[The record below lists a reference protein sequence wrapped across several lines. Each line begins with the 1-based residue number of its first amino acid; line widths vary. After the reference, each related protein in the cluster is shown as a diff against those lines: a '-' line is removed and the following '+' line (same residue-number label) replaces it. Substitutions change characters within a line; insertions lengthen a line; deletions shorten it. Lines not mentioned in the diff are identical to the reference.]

1 MGEVIKRQKDGR
13 FIGWYI
19 RYYDGEGKRRI
30 RASGKPSYAEAR
42 RLLLQVEAGVV
53 RGQPPEPSASRL
65 TVAELCERFLASAH
79 PLAKCPAQYRRQAR
93 AALRWILPLLGHVLL
108 PKLRRRDIEQARDT
122 LSQRYR
128 PNTVRAALRPL
139 GAALTWA
146 VQQELLAQSPML
158 KLAMPR
164 REHSTERLGA
174 EDAAR
179 LLKEARR
186 QAAGSR
192 LAHSL
197 FIGVSLAVR
206 LGLRRGEVFGLR
218 WQDVDVDGQ
227 RLTVARSFGGLPK
240 NGRPRTLPI
249 PPVLA
254 AELAEWKALCPKSPA
269 DHVCPV
275 GNRARDGLGKL
286 LRAAGCPP
294 LSRGWHALRHTFASV
309 FLEQGGS
316 ILALKELL
324 GHSALDMSLV
334 YSHLAPGALA
344 RDIAKLRL
352 TSEE

>member
-1 MGEVIKRQKDGR
+1 MGEVIRRQKNGR

-19 RYYDGEGKRRI
+19 RYYDGEGKRCI

-42 RLLLQVEAGVV
+42 KLLVQVEADLA
-53 RGQPPEPSASRL
+53 RGKAPEQSVPRI

-93 AALRWILPLLGHVLL
+93 AALRWVLPLLGDVPL
-108 PKLRRRDIEQARDT
+108 PKLRRRDLEQARDK

-146 VQQELLAQSPML
+146 VQQELLSQSPML
-158 KLAMPR
+158 KLTMPR
-164 REHSTERLGA
+164 REHSTERLSA
-174 EDAAR
+174 EDTAR
-179 LLKEARR
+179 LLKEAKR
-186 QAAGSR
+186 QASR
-192 LAHSL
+192 SKLAHSL

-218 WQDVDVDGQ
+218 WQDVDLKGQ
-227 RLTVARSFGGLPK
+227 RLTVARSFEGLPK
-240 NGRPRTLPI
+240 SGKPRTLPI

-254 AELAEWKALCPKSPA
+254 AELTEWKAECPSSPQ
-269 DHVCPV
+269 DRVCPV

-286 LRAAGCPP
+286 LSAAGCPP

-309 FLEQGGS
+309 FIEQGGS
-316 ILALKELL
+316 ILALKEML

-344 RDIAKLRL
+344 ADIAKIKL
-352 TSEE
+352 E

>member
-1 MGEVIKRQKDGR
+1 MGEVIKRQRDGR

-30 RASGKPSYAEAR
+30 RASGKASHAEAR
-42 RLLLQVEAGVV
+42 RLLLQIEAG
-53 RGQPPEPSASRL
+53 RDQAPEKSAPRI

-79 PLAKCPAQYRRQAR
+79 PLAKCPAQYRKQAR
-93 AALRWILPLLGHVLL
+93 AALRWILPHLGSVLL
-108 PKLRRRDIEQARDT
+108 PKLRRRDIEQARDA

-158 KLAMPR
+158 KLTMPR

-179 LLKEARR
+179 LLREAKR
-186 QAAGSR
+186 QAGGSQ

-218 WQDVDVDGQ
+218 WQDVDLSGQ
-227 RLTVARSFGGLPK
+227 RLTVARSFAGLPK
-240 NGRPRTLPI
+240 SGKPRTMPI

-254 AELAEWKALCPKSPA
+254 AELAEWRAACPKSPR

-294 LSRGWHALRHTFASV
+294 LLRGWHALRHTFASV

-324 GHSALDMSLV
+324 GHSALAANAAKVLFHGGDQLT
-334 YSHLAPGALA
+334 
-344 RDIAKLRL
+344 IAATGGRLLR
-352 TSEE
+352 